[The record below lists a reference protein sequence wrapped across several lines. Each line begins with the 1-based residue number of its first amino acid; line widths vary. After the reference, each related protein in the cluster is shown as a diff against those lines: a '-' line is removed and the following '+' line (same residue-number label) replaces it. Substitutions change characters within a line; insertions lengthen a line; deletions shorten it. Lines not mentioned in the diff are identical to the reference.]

1 MRMVMCPRCGRNTD
15 GDKNFCIYCG
25 LQLRY
30 QQMPYQN
37 QQIQPTKKKEST
49 LSTLAAVFSILTI
62 TIPIS
67 VIIAII
73 DLAINRKNEKHT
85 GSVFSLIWCF
95 FVFLVLSLGILNGK
109 NSSSKEPVKIKAS
122 EESQLNSENTSTE
135 ENMVTYEKTNVRFL
149 NYQVDID
156 NDGRKIVT
164 VYYEF
169 ENNSS
174 DTVAFGYMMS
184 AVCFENGVEA
194 DTIYG
199 YSDYEDN
206 ILKEIKPGANI
217 KIAYC
222 FVIKPETNNVT
233 VDIRPIFDNS
243 ALMSLE
249 IDTDK

>member
-1 MRMVMCPRCGRNTD
+1 MRMVRCPRCGRNTD

-30 QQMPYQN
+30 HQMPYQN
-37 QQIQPTKKKEST
+37 QQIQTTKKKEST
-49 LSTLAAVFSILTI
+49 LSTLSAVFSILTI

-95 FVFLVLSLGILNGK
+95 FVFLVLSLGII

-174 DTVAFGYMMS
+174 DTLAFGYMMS

-233 VDIRPIFDNS
+233 VDIRPIFDTS

-249 IDTDK
+249 IDTYK

>member
-1 MRMVMCPRCGRNTD
+1 MSMVRCPRCGRNTD

-95 FVFLVLSLGILNGK
+95 FVFLVLSLGII

-156 NDGRKIVT
+156 NEGRKIVT

-174 DTVAFGYMMS
+174 DTLAFGYMMS

-233 VDIRPIFDNS
+233 VDIRPIFDTS

-249 IDTDK
+249 IDTYK

>member
-37 QQIQPTKKKEST
+37 QQIQPTNKKEST

-95 FVFLVLSLGILNGK
+95 FVFLVLSLGII

-156 NDGRKIVT
+156 NDGQKIVT

-174 DTVAFGYMMS
+174 DTLAFGYMMS

-233 VDIRPIFDNS
+233 VDIRPIFDTS

-249 IDTDK
+249 IDTYK

>member
-37 QQIQPTKKKEST
+37 QQIQPTNKKEST

-95 FVFLVLSLGILNGK
+95 FIFLVLSLGII

-174 DTVAFGYMMS
+174 DTLAFGYMMS

-233 VDIRPIFDNS
+233 VDIRPIFDTS

-249 IDTDK
+249 IDTYK

>member
-1 MRMVMCPRCGRNTD
+1 MRMVRCPRCGRNTD

-95 FVFLVLSLGILNGK
+95 FIFLVLSLGII

-174 DTVAFGYMMS
+174 DTLAFGYMMS

-222 FVIKPETNNVT
+222 FVINPETNNVT
-233 VDIRPIFDNS
+233 VDIRPIFDTS

-249 IDTDK
+249 IDTYK

>member
-37 QQIQPTKKKEST
+37 QQIQPIKKKEST

-95 FVFLVLSLGILNGK
+95 FIFLVLSLGII

-174 DTVAFGYMMS
+174 DTLAFGYMMS

-233 VDIRPIFDNS
+233 VDIRPIFDTS

-249 IDTDK
+249 IDTYK

>member
-1 MRMVMCPRCGRNTD
+1 MRMVRCPRCGRNTD

-95 FVFLVLSLGILNGK
+95 FIFLVLSLGII

-174 DTVAFGYMMS
+174 DTLAFGYMMS

-233 VDIRPIFDNS
+233 VDIRPIFDTS

-249 IDTDK
+249 IDTYK

>member
-1 MRMVMCPRCGRNTD
+1 MRMVRCPRCGRNTD

-95 FVFLVLSLGILNGK
+95 FVFLVLSLGII
-109 NSSSKEPVKIKAS
+109 NSSSKETVKIKAS
-122 EESQLNSENTSTE
+122 EESQLNSENTSIE

-156 NDGRKIVT
+156 NEGRKIVT

-174 DTVAFGYMMS
+174 DTIAFGYMMS

-233 VDIRPIFDNS
+233 VDIRPIFDTS

-249 IDTDK
+249 IDTYK

>member
-1 MRMVMCPRCGRNTD
+1 MRMVRCPRCGRNTD

-95 FVFLVLSLGILNGK
+95 FVFLVLSFGII
-109 NSSSKEPVKIKAS
+109 NSSSKETVKIKAS

-174 DTVAFGYMMS
+174 DTLAFGYMMS

-233 VDIRPIFDNS
+233 VDIRPIFDTS

-249 IDTDK
+249 IDTYK